1 VTNNDKR
8 IIWQGE
14 HLDLVMRGD
23 WEFVERKNL
32 RGIVCIVPLTD
43 DGQIVLVE
51 QFRPPVD
58 SRVIELPAGLV
69 GDLPGQEAEALETAA
84 HRELQEETGYDAG
97 RMELLFDGVP
107 SAGLCDEHITFF
119 LATKLTKT
127 GPGGGDHNE
136 DITVHETPLDG
147 LLDYLDARTQTG
159 VKVDAKIF
167 SPLYVIAKRF
177 A

>member
-1 VTNNDKR
+1 MTDNDKR

-14 HLDLVMRGD
+14 HLDFVMRGN

-51 QFRPPVD
+51 QFRPPVA

-69 GDLPGQEAEALETAA
+69 GDLPGQESEALETAA
-84 HRELQEETGYDAG
+84 RRELLEETGYGAG
-97 RMELLFDGVP
+97 RMERLFDGVP
-107 SAGLCDEHITFF
+107 SAGLCDEQITFF
-119 LATKLTKT
+119 LATELTKT
-127 GPGGGDHNE
+127 GPGGGDDNE

-147 LLDYLDARTQTG
+147 LLDYLDARTQAG
-159 VKVDAKIF
+159 VKVDAKLF